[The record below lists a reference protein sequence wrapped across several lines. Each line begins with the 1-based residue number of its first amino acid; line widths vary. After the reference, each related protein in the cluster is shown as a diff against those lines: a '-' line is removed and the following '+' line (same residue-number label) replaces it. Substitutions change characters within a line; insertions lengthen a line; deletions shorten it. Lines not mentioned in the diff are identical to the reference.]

1 LKIGFKYGDRIS
13 EYLFV
18 SEKEGYLK
26 HRTVQDGEGEGFGPE
41 DVLIDVHESN
51 PDIRKKARWLLTSH
65 KIFGELYAEE
75 MFCEMHAWQRG
86 GIEGSRRNLEALSE
100 LYTGMEMSEEH
111 MEELRLQ
118 FESMDSEKPR
128 SGSL

>member
-18 SEKEGYLK
+18 SEKEGCLR

-41 DVLIDVHESN
+41 DVLIDVHEPN
-51 PDIRKKARWLLTSH
+51 PDVRKKARWLLTSH

-75 MFCEMHAWQRG
+75 MFCEMSAWQRG